1 MRTTALKVQ
10 VARMLDARNEKDGND
25 ASAPILPIA
34 PILPSRIAFSATSSA
49 STRCKRPAPRM
60 SLSAATL
67 LLPAPDAAWRVWK
80 PRASASAEAVESPAE
95 ASHLA
100 KPLVIGLPAAA
111 CRTIGLIL
119 PQTESDLLEQIIVTQ
134 LERRGFKLEQDG
146 AGKNYRW
153 HLLGQTGGQAVVSVD
168 VLAEPFPAALA
179 ARHASDYTA
188 ALRLAQLPA
197 GHLVIIEEQ
206 GDLVLAASHQGKLYH
221 SHIFAQTPCTEE
233 ALALEITLARLTLES
248 DLGTDSITGVAL
260 VGAHFDR
267 PLMTR
272 LSSVLDLPVRI
283 VADLPPNTALETRTW
298 SKMLP
303 AGIRSS
309 QTASASRA
317 RLTRALILGGML
329 YVSLAF
335 LAFAYLHYQEQ
346 RAAKLAEEIEATSEP
361 AAAVRKINERWKVL
375 APAIE
380 PKRYPLFL
388 LAEINRIM
396 PGSGIVIR
404 DFEVKG
410 NAIDLKGEA
419 RDAQLAFQFIE
430 DFKKNRLLS
439 RYEWTNPRPEVK
451 GTTATFR
458 AQGKL
463 P

>member
-1 MRTTALKVQ
+1 
-10 VARMLDARNEKDGND
+10 
-25 ASAPILPIA
+25 
-34 PILPSRIAFSATSSA
+34 
-49 STRCKRPAPRM
+49 M

-80 PRASASAEAVESPAE
+80 PRASASAEAVDSPSQ
-95 ASHLA
+95 ASHLS

-119 PQTESDLLEQIIVTQ
+119 PQAESDLLEQIIVTQ
-134 LERRGFKLEQDG
+134 LERRGFKLEQDA

-153 HLLGQTGGQAVVSVD
+153 HLLGNLGGQAVVSVD
-168 VLAEPFPAALA
+168 LLADPFPEALA
-179 ARHASDYTA
+179 AAHASDYTA
-188 ALRLAQLPA
+188 ALRLAQLPV
-197 GHLVIIEEQ
+197 GHIVIIEEQ

-221 SHIFAQTPCTEE
+221 SHIFAQTPAAED

-260 VGAHFDR
+260 IGASFDR
-267 PLMTR
+267 GLVTR

-283 VADLPPNTALETRTW
+283 VADLPPNTALDTRTW
-298 SKMLP
+298 SKLLP
-303 AGIRSS
+303 RGIRSV
-309 QTASASRA
+309 QTANVR
-317 RLTRALILGGML
+317 RGKLTRAIVLGGML
-329 YVSLAF
+329 YLSLAF
-335 LAFAYLHYQEQ
+335 LAFAYLHFQEQ
-346 RAAKLAEEIEATSEP
+346 RAAKLNEEVEATSEP
-361 AAAVRKINERWKVL
+361 AAAARKANERWKVL

-410 NAIDLKGEA
+410 TEIDIKGEA

-430 DFKKNRLLS
+430 DFKKNRILS

-451 GTTATFR
+451 GTTASFR

-463 P
+463 PQ

>member
-1 MRTTALKVQ
+1 
-10 VARMLDARNEKDGND
+10 
-25 ASAPILPIA
+25 
-34 PILPSRIAFSATSSA
+34 
-49 STRCKRPAPRM
+49 M

-80 PRASASAEAVESPAE
+80 PRASASAEAVDSPSQ
-95 ASHLA
+95 ASHLS
-100 KPLVIGLPAAA
+100 KPLVIGLPAAS

-119 PQTESDLLEQIIVTQ
+119 PQAESDLLEQIIVTQ
-134 LERRGFKLEQDG
+134 LERRGFKLEQDN

-153 HLLGQTGGQAVVSVD
+153 HLLGNLGGQAVVSVD
-168 VLAEPFPAALA
+168 LLADPFPEALA
-179 ARHASDYTA
+179 AAHANDYTA
-188 ALRLAQLPA
+188 ALRLAQLPV
-197 GHLVIIEEQ
+197 GHIVIIEEQ

-221 SHIFAQTPCTEE
+221 SHIFAQTPAAED

-260 VGAHFDR
+260 IGANFDR
-267 PLMTR
+267 GLVTR
-272 LSSVLDLPVRI
+272 LSSILELPVRI
-283 VADLPPNTALETRTW
+283 VADLPPNTALDTRTW

-303 AGIRSS
+303 AGIRSV
-309 QTASASRA
+309 QTANVR
-317 RLTRALILGGML
+317 RGKLTRAIVLGSML
-329 YVSLAF
+329 YLSLAF
-335 LAFAYLHYQEQ
+335 LAFAYLHFQEQ
-346 RAAKLAEEIEATSEP
+346 RAAKLTEEVEATSEP
-361 AAAVRKINERWKVL
+361 AAAARKANERWKVL

-410 NAIDLKGEA
+410 NEIDIKGEA

-430 DFKKNRLLS
+430 DFKKNRILS

-463 P
+463 PQ